1 MSFDRPW
8 ALLVL
13 PLLAVYFWALTR
25 RSYAGLAPASLRLA
39 LGARVLVAALLT
51 LALAGAHLV
60 KRSDKLT
67 TLFVLDV
74 SRSIRPDQRA
84 QALDYVR
91 KALASKGRD
100 DPAGVIVFG
109 RTSYLED
116 APVDT
121 LQELGDIRASVAGD
135 ATDLAGALRL
145 AGAAFPPD
153 TGRKIVVLSDGNEN
167 LGDAEAEMEG
177 LRAQGVRID
186 VAPTALGQGAGGP
199 ASPEA
204 MVDDVSLPS
213 HVRVAAPFRLRV
225 VVSST
230 VPQHA
235 TLSVLRDGQP
245 IVRQPVTLKAG
256 KNAFSFPEKISQTGF
271 HRYDAQLEPTADG
284 TPENNHAF
292 GFVSVQG
299 RPRVLYVADPD
310 APGAQSLKR
319 AMAAQDIDV
328 QTQSPGA
335 VPSSVAELAS
345 YDSVVL
351 SDVPSEEL
359 GPTQMAAL
367 EEAVKDF
374 GVGFGMIGGPNS
386 FGAGRYNGTPIETA
400 LPVKMDVRKD
410 RRLPSA
416 AIVIV
421 LDASGSMS
429 ATEGGVE
436 KVQLGARAAVQL
448 MGALQPDDQVAVTA
462 VTETTDVI
470 VPLQSASKAA
480 SARTAIESV
489 HAGGGGIFCNQGLTD
504 AYAILLASKA
514 PIKHVILCADTS
526 DSEQQNDCVALAA
539 EMLGKNHITTTVCG
553 IGQPSDQH
561 VAFQRAVARAGG
573 GQLFIVNQAGDLP
586 RLFQRD
592 VQTIQ
597 QNWFVEKPI
606 LPRYSASDTVIAGI
620 PFAAEPP
627 LLGYNLST
635 PKPGATVALSSPD
648 HGDPIFAYWR
658 YGLGR
663 TFAFTSDDRPH
674 WAIQWLPWAGY
685 SQFWAQALRWSL
697 RSNTGADFQTTVEN
711 RDGKGHL
718 VVDAFSQSGGFLNK
732 AALTARVVAP
742 DASAKPLTLSQTA
755 PGRYEGD
762 FDADQTGA
770 YMINVRQAPKEPSPS
785 LGAGGPSAPSQTV
798 GFVVPYSPEYRT
810 IGPNLPLLT
819 RLTEGTGGRI
829 QPDPTRVFR
838 DAPSWVVGVLDL
850 APALLLLTALLFLA
864 DIAVRR
870 LAVRAS
876 QVRETAARG
885 AEAARAGVSAVQ
897 TALAPPPATVT
908 APQMDRLLERKVA
921 ARTPATAEDDPGQA
935 QRLLARR
942 AVRTGADPDDPFPQ
956 VASLRTKPKPAE
968 AAEGE
973 DDYTSRLQDAQRR
986 ARQRDD

>member
-1 MSFDRPW
+1 MISFDRPW

-13 PLLAVYFWALTR
+13 PFLAVYFWALTR

-39 LGARVLVAALLT
+39 LGARLAVATLLT
-51 LALAGAHLV
+51 VALAGAHLV

-67 TLFVLDV
+67 TMFVLDV

-84 QALDYVR
+84 QALDYIR
-91 KALASKGRD
+91 KALASKGAD

-121 LQELGDIRASVAGD
+121 LQELGSIRASVAGD

-167 LGDAEAEMEG
+167 MGDAEAEMEG
-177 LRAQGVRID
+177 LRVQGVRID
-186 VAPTALGQGAGGP
+186 VAPTALEQGAGGVT
-199 ASPEA
+199 SPEA
-204 MVDDVSLPS
+204 MVDDVSLPA
-213 HVRVAAPFRLRV
+213 HVRVSAPFALRV

-230 VPQHA
+230 VAQKA
-235 TLSVLRDGQP
+235 TLSVLRDGRTV
-245 IVRQPVTLKAG
+245 VRQPVALKAG
-256 KNAFSFPEKISQTGF
+256 KNAFSFPEKVAQTGF
-271 HRYDAQLEPTADG
+271 HRYDAQLQPTVDG

-292 GFVSVQG
+292 GYVSVLG

-310 APGAQSLKR
+310 APGTQGLKR

-328 QTQSPGA
+328 QVQSPGA
-335 VPSSVAELAS
+335 VPASVAELAS

-359 GPTQMAAL
+359 GPPQMAAL

-374 GVGFGMIGGPNS
+374 GVGLGMIGGPNS
-386 FGAGRYNGTPIETA
+386 FGAGRYNGTPIESA

-410 RRLPSA
+410 RRLPTA
-416 AIVIV
+416 AIVVV
-421 LDASGSMS
+421 LDASGSMA
-429 ATEGGVE
+429 ATENGSE

-470 VPLQSASKAA
+470 VPLEPASKAA
-480 SARTAIESV
+480 SAKTAIESV

-526 DSEQQNDCVALAA
+526 DSEQQNDCVAMAA
-539 EMLGKNHITTTVCG
+539 EMLRRNHITTTVCG
-553 IGQPSDQH
+553 IGHAADQH
-561 VAFQRAVARAGG
+561 TPFLRGVAHAGG
-573 GQLFIVNQAGDLP
+573 GQIFIVNQAGDLP

-597 QNWFVEKPI
+597 QNWFVEKPT
-606 LPRYSASDTVIAGI
+606 LPRYNASDTVIAGV
-620 PFAAEPP
+620 PFNSEPP
-627 LLGYNLST
+627 LLGFNLTT
-635 PKPGATVALSSPD
+635 PKPGATIALSSPD
-648 HGDPIFAYWR
+648 HNDPIFAYWR

-674 WAIQWLPWAGY
+674 WAIQWLPWVGY
-685 SQFWAQALRWSL
+685 ERFWAQALRWSL
-697 RSNTGADFQTTVEN
+697 RSNTTADFQTTVEN

-718 VVDAFSQSGGFLNK
+718 VVDAFNQTGGFINRADL
-732 AALTARVVAP
+732 AARVVAP
-742 DASAKPLTLSQTA
+742 DATARPLTLSQTA

-770 YMINVRQAPKEPSPS
+770 YMINVRPAPTAPNNGG
-785 LGAGGPSAPSQTV
+785 LGKGAPSQTV

-810 IGPNLPLLT
+810 LGPNMPLLT

-829 QPDPTRVFR
+829 QSDPTRIFR
-838 DAPSWVVGVLDL
+838 DAQTWVVGVFDL
-850 APALLLLTALLFLA
+850 APTLLLLTALLFLA
-864 DIAVRR
+864 DIAIRR
-870 LAVRAS
+870 LAIRAS
-876 QVRETAARG
+876 QVRETTVRG
-885 AEAARAGVSAVQ
+885 AQAIGTRVAAVQ
-897 TALAPPPATVT
+897 TALAPPPAPVSAT
-908 APQMDRLLERKVA
+908 QMNSLLERKVA
-921 ARTPATAEDDPGQA
+921 ARSPATAEDDPAAAG
-935 QRLLARR
+935 RLLARR
-942 AVRTGADPDDPFPQ
+942 ALRTGADPDDPFPH
-956 VASLRTKPKPAE
+956 VATLRPKPGSPGAPKG
-968 AAEGE
+968 A
-973 DDYTSRLQDAQRR
+973 DYSGRLLDAKHR
-986 ARQRDD
+986 AQQKDE